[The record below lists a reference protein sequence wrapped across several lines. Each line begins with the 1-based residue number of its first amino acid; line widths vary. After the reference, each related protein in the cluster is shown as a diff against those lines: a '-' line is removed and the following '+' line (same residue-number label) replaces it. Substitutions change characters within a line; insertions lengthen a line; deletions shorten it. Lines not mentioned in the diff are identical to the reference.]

1 MSPSRYKRVG
11 LVANVAKSTVRA
23 LASKLGLLFKSQGIR
38 VNAEVAVKK
47 AFPTLNIHSI
57 SLKKLAAHS
66 DLILSLGGDGTML
79 SAVNL
84 AASQGIPV
92 LGVNL
97 GHLGFI
103 TPVSLEAFETSF
115 KDALKGRYRIE
126 KRGMLRAEI
135 FRSGKKV
142 ADRLALNDVVVFRGT
157 TAKVGLLETRI
168 NGRHLATYKADGLI
182 VATPTGSTAYSLSVG
197 GPVLEHSLRCI
208 VLAPISPHTLSVR
221 PLVLSDSSVIEI
233 FVPEARTPLSF
244 STDGETGFWLK
255 KQDRLRV
262 TRAAKPALLLM
273 PPGHDAWEVLRN
285 KLGWRGH

>member
-1 MSPSRYKRVG
+1 MIASRYKRLG

-23 LASKLGLLFKSQGIR
+23 IAPKLNALLKSRGIR
-38 VNAEVAVKK
+38 VSADLAVKK
-47 AFPTLNIHSI
+47 AFPDLKIHPV
-57 SLKKLAAHS
+57 SLEKLASCS

-79 SAVNL
+79 SAVHL
-84 AASQGIPV
+84 AAPQGIPV

-103 TPVSLEAFETSF
+103 TPVPLETFEASLG
-115 KDALKGRYRIE
+115 DALRGKYRIE
-126 KRGMLRAEI
+126 KRSMLRAEI
-135 FRSGKKV
+135 FRDGKRV
-142 ADRLALNDVVVFRGT
+142 ADRLALNDVVIFRGA

-168 NGRHLATYKADGLI
+168 NGRHLASYKADGLI

-197 GPVLEHSLRCI
+197 GPVLEPSLRSI

-221 PLVLSDSSVIEI
+221 PVVLADSSVIEI
-233 FVPEARTPLSF
+233 FAPESRSPLSF

-255 KQDRLRV
+255 KHDRLRV
-262 TRAAKPALLLM
+262 TRAVKPALLLM
-273 PPGHDAWEVLRN
+273 PPSHDAWEVLRN